1 MLLDKEVL
9 KLQTWAFRI
18 SQDYFYFF
26 IFLKNFLQFGFQ
38 KQAYHFMFSLWM
50 CENYRQIY
58 NGLKGVNEY
67 LGSKGRHTTTF
78 NFSYYSF

>member
-26 IFLKNFLQFGFQ
+26 IFLKNFFTVWLSETGIPFHVQS
-38 KQAYHFMFSLWM
+38 M
-50 CENYRQIY
+50 N
-58 NGLKGVNEY
+58 V
-67 LGSKGRHTTTF
+67 
-78 NFSYYSF
+78 